1 MPPLQPKRGLQP
13 SILDRLIDPES
24 AGTAILSGYTMEK
37 MYSAV
42 LRDLEDLLNTIHTA
56 RDIPAEYS
64 EVRDSLVGYGLPD
77 LASIEA
83 ISPTQ
88 RTAIGEAIRKAIAR
102 FEPRLRAVRVALL
115 KQEDHQQMSLKFR
128 IDARLAVDPAP
139 EVAFDTILEVGTGKY
154 LVSPTATGAIAAQS
168 TNTW

>member
-1 MPPLQPKRGLQP
+1 MPPPPQPKRGLQP

-24 AGTAILSGYTMEK
+24 AGTTILSGYTVEK

-56 RDIPAEYS
+56 NDILPEFS
-64 EVRDSLVGYGLPD
+64 EVRDSLVAYGLPD
-77 LASIEA
+77 LASLEA
-83 ISPTQ
+83 ISADQ
-88 RTAIGEAIRKAIAR
+88 RTLIGRTIRKAISR
-102 FEPRLRAVRVALL
+102 FEPRLRSVRVTLL
-115 KQEDHQQMSLKFR
+115 KQDDNLQMSLKFR

-154 LVSPTATGAIAAQS
+154 LVTPTAA
-168 TNTW
+168 